1 MIRHGRALP
10 AATAVR
16 TLAVAMIEGAFDA
29 ALVALIGPAP
39 LLAPGTG
46 AALLAAIAMSAI
58 AVLAEEEGSQTLRA

>member
-1 MIRHGRALP
+1 
-10 AATAVR
+10 
-16 TLAVAMIEGAFDA
+16 MIEGAFDA